1 VSLRVGVFL
10 FGAVEM
16 DDLGDPAVAPT
27 DRRYGVEEVHRA
39 TELIIDTAVVADE
52 LGFDTFWLT
61 EHHFQ
66 HEGYEVV
73 PNALMIGAFVA
84 ERTRRIGIGAMF
96 NVLGQWH
103 PLRLAEDFATL
114 HNLSGGRAVL
124 GVGRGTVPREIV
136 PLSSGRTS
144 VGSSDNPDQRAADL
158 RNREVSDESLDL
170 LLAALSSERFRHR
183 GTHFQAPPP
192 GIPDRGGEVEHLTL
206 VPRPRYPYRVWQAVT
221 SPGSLESVPTRGF
234 GGVFWLLHRDLLRER
249 WERFAQVHAS
259 VHGTELGPGENRTV
273 VVNTWIG
280 DTHADAVE
288 RARPG
293 HDEFWRFLG
302 PYGWTRGYRGPDG
315 GPPPPGWVPALEDS
329 MEQGTWV
336 VGTATEVAERLAELH
351 DHLGGLAELT
361 LFPSAPGESYA
372 ATQDQLRRF
381 ATDVR
386 PALGRL
392 SPAPAATV

>member
-1 VSLRVGVFL
+1 VRVGVFL

-16 DDLGDPAVAPT
+16 DDLGDPAVAPL

-39 TELIIDTAVVADE
+39 TGLILDTAVLADE
-52 LGFDTFWLT
+52 LGYDTFWLT

-73 PNALMIGAFVA
+73 PNALLLGAFMA

-124 GVGRGTVPREIV
+124 GVGRGTVPREMV
-136 PLSSGRTS
+136 PLSSGRAS
-144 VGSSDNPDQRAADL
+144 VGSSDNPDQTAADVL
-158 RNREVSDESLDL
+158 NREVSDESLDL
-170 LLAALSSERFRHR
+170 LLAALDTERFCHR
-183 GTHFQAPPP
+183 GKHFQAPPT

-206 VPRPRYPYRVWQAVT
+206 VPRPRHPYAVWQAVT
-221 SPGSLESVPTRGF
+221 SPGSLRSVPVRGF
-234 GGVFWLLHRDLLRER
+234 GGVFWLLNRDVLRER
-249 WERFAQVHAS
+249 WAQFADNYAAA
-259 VHGTELGPGENRTV
+259 HGVDLAAGEKRTV
-273 VVNTWIG
+273 VVNTWIE
-280 DTHADAVE
+280 DTHGAAVE

-315 GPPPPGWVPALEDS
+315 GPPPPGWVPTLEDS
-329 MEQGTWV
+329 MAQGTWV
-336 VGTATEVAERLAELH
+336 VGTAVEVADGLRELRA
-351 DHLGGLAELT
+351 DLGGLTELT
-361 LFPSAPGESYA
+361 LFPSAPGDTYA

-381 ATDVR
+381 AAEVR
-386 PALGRL
+386 PALEA
-392 SPAPAATV
+392 SVEVA